1 MMRLGPRPAR
11 DSLAANNRGAGCA
24 DRGLPRGYVIV
35 MSKGG
40 FLALVYRTL
49 ARFVRPPVDETIQT
63 AIRPPRVCYSGFDP
77 GVRGRTAE
85 RRRREEAAR
94 RAANRIASGAPIYPV
109 LVEPAVGERSRRP

>member
-1 MMRLGPRPAR
+1 M
-11 DSLAANNRGAGCA
+11 
-24 DRGLPRGYVIV
+24 

-63 AIRPPRVCYSGFDP
+63 AIRPPRICYSGFDP
-77 GVRGRTAE
+77 NVRGRTAE

-94 RAANRIASGAPIYPV
+94 RAVNRIASGAPVYPA
-109 LVEPAVGERSRRP
+109 LVEPAGVERTRWH